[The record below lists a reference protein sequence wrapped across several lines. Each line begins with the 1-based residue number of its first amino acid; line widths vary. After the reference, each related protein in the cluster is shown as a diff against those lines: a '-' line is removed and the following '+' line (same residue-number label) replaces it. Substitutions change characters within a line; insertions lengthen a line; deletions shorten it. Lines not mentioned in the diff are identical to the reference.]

1 MEWRLCQVKEPCHNE
16 RSEVAGQFCKA
27 FIFCTKQTFVALPT
41 LRGRFAFTFVCKH
54 FRYAKN
60 LEEPAIFRFHILTLL
75 HHFHCLNLFDIDLQ
89 FFFLQEIWFLLL
101 TYWHV
106 SGPWTTIYKGL
117 LKFSSIWDARRK
129 KQAHPWIKLCL
140 AEEAAA
146 HHPGV
151 IRAPAAVM
159 IPEIWREGFLLGIC
173 QPPTWKRKI
182 WKTCSASMGK

>member
-1 MEWRLCQVKEPCHNE
+1 MKEVK
-16 RSEVAGQFCKA
+16 
-27 FIFCTKQTFVALPT
+27 
-41 LRGRFAFTFVCKH
+41 LRASSARPSRFARSK
-54 FRYAKN
+54 R
-60 LEEPAIFRFHILTLL
+60 LL
-75 HHFHCLNLFDIDLQ
+75 HHRLCVADLHLHSFTFSVSREFGGTCDFPLSYIDVVAPFPLSEPVWHWPAV
-89 FFFLQEIWFLLL
+89 FFFLQGIWFLLL

-117 LKFSSIWDARRK
+117 LKISSIWDARRK

-146 HHPGV
+146 HRPGV
-151 IRAPAAVM
+151 IHAPAAVM